1 MATLY
6 ATTTDLRATLA
17 GTDSGTGTAA
27 ALTDNQLTLA
37 LTSASNRISV
47 FAGAVFDS
55 STPAAV
61 PPDIFHDLCLDLA
74 AFIATT
80 TYMKSKVI
88 GPTHPVWLRY
98 TEAQKLL
105 DDVRDGK
112 LRLDI
117 YAAGS
122 TGQETAAR
130 IINRIPRIFTDAN
143 SNTRLDPVSGF
154 LEPDTPYDMYRARSM
169 WDDLGGGGGPVYQG

>member
-6 ATTTDLRATLA
+6 ASVGDLRATLA

-27 ALTDNQLTLA
+27 ALTDPQLTLA
-37 LTSASNRISV
+37 LTAASNRISV

-61 PPDIFHDLCLDLA
+61 PPDIFHDLALDLA

-117 YAAGS
+117 YAAGE
-122 TGQETAAR
+122 TGAETAAR
-130 IINRIPRIFTDAN
+130 VINRVPPIFSGDN
-143 SNTRLDPVSGF
+143 SNTRLDPVTGF
-154 LEPDTPYDMYRARSM
+154 LEPDTPYNQYSARS
-169 WDDLGGGGGPVYQG
+169 WWGDLGGGPVYQG